1 MNVWLLKIGETLPL
15 QAGARKL
22 RTAMLADK
30 LAERGHNVLWWA
42 SSFDHFG
49 KKWIFNK
56 DMDFQVNERL
66 RVKALKGMG
75 YKKNI
80 SLARFIDHRMI
91 AWKFRKFA
99 LRIKK
104 PDMIVA
110 SMPSYDLAFEA
121 ARYAKKHGIPVLV
134 DIRDQWPDIFIENVP
149 PRFQG
154 MARLIL
160 KKEFLML
167 KSLLGMA
174 DGLVSMTDP
183 LLKWGLSYAGRE
195 KTWKDNVFYLGYR
208 KRELFYNDR
217 TREIYELGKVLAGK
231 FVVTF
236 VGTFGTY
243 HNPSLLIECARELER
258 QDIRFVLAG
267 DGELLQG
274 LKDKASSLNNVFF
287 PGWLDQDQIT
297 VLLKHSHIG
306 ICPSGQIENKVFF
319 PNKAFS
325 YLAEGLPILS
335 SFRGEI
341 EEIIDKYKV
350 GYSYDNLE
358 SLIKGIKVLYNNSDL
373 YREMSANALRL
384 FGEQFDADKIYV
396 EYAQHVE
403 RIVEYNCKE
412 AI

>member
-15 QAGARKL
+15 QTGARRL

-30 LAERGHNVLWWA
+30 LTERGHNVLWWA

-66 RVKALKGMG
+66 RIKALKGMG
-75 YKKNI
+75 YRKNI
-80 SLARFIDHRMI
+80 SLSRFIDHRMI

-99 LRIKK
+99 LRIEK

-149 PRFQG
+149 PRFRG

-183 LLKWGLSYAGRE
+183 LLKWGLSYARRE
-195 KTWKDNVFYLGYR
+195 KTWKDNVFHLGYR
-208 KRELFYNDR
+208 KGELFDNDR
-217 TREIYELGKVLAGK
+217 TRKIYELGKVLAGK

-243 HNPSLLIECARELER
+243 HNPSLLIGCAKEFEG

-267 DGELLQG
+267 DGEFLQE
-274 LKDKASSLNNVFF
+274 LKEKASSLSNVFF

-306 ICPSGQIENKVFF
+306 VCPSGQIENKVFF

-358 SLIKGIKVLYNNSDL
+358 SLVKGIKALYSNSDL
-373 YREMSANALRL
+373 YREMSANAIRL
-384 FGEQFDADKIYV
+384 FAEKFDADKIYEKYV
-396 EYAQHVE
+396 EHVE
-403 RIVEYNCKE
+403 RIVEDIYKK
-412 AI
+412 AM

>member
-1 MNVWLLKIGETLPL
+1 V
-15 QAGARKL
+15 
-22 RTAMLADK
+22 LADK
-30 LAERGHNVLWWA
+30 LTERGHNVLWWA
-42 SSFDHFG
+42 SAFDHFG
-49 KKWIFNK
+49 KKWIFSK
-56 DMDFQVNERL
+56 DMEFQVNERL
-66 RVKALKGMG
+66 RIKALKGMG
-75 YKKNI
+75 YRKNI
-80 SLARFIDHRMI
+80 SLSRFIDHRLI

-99 LRIKK
+99 HGVEK
-104 PDMIVA
+104 PDVIVA

-121 ARYAKKHGIPVLV
+121 ARYAKKYGIPVIV

-149 PRFQG
+149 QRFRG
-154 MARLIL
+154 MARMIL
-160 KKEFLML
+160 KREFLMV

-174 DGLVSMTDP
+174 DGLLSMTDP

-195 KTWKDNVFYLGYR
+195 KTWKDNVFYLGYL
-208 KRELFYNDR
+208 KGEVSHDQHGGK
-217 TREIYELGKVLAGK
+217 IYELGKALSGK

-243 HNPSLLIECARELER
+243 HNPSLLIDCAKEFEG

-267 DGELLQG
+267 DGELLQE
-274 LKDKASSLNNVFF
+274 LKEKASSLSNVFF
-287 PGWLDQDQIT
+287 PGWLDQHQIT

-306 ICPSGQIENKVFF
+306 VCTSGQIENKVFF
-319 PNKAFS
+319 PNKAFA

-341 EEIIDKYKV
+341 EEIIGKYKV

-358 SLIKGIKVLYNNSDL
+358 SLVKGIKALYNNSHL

-384 FGEQFDADKIYV
+384 FTDKFDADKIYV

-403 RIVEYNCKE
+403 RIAKDNYKK

>member
-1 MNVWLLKIGETLPL
+1 MNVWLLQIGEILPL
-15 QAGARKL
+15 QTGTRRL

-30 LAERGHNVLWWA
+30 LTERGHTVLWWA
-42 SSFDHFG
+42 SAFDHFG
-49 KKWIFNK
+49 KKWIINK
-56 DMDFQVNERL
+56 DMEFHVNERL
-66 RVKALKGMG
+66 RIKALKGMG

-80 SLARFIDHRMI
+80 SLSRFFDHRLI
-91 AWKFRKFA
+91 AWKFRRFTTG
-99 LRIKK
+99 IEK
-104 PDMIVA
+104 PDVIVA
-110 SMPSYDLAFEA
+110 SMPSYDLAFES
-121 ARYAKKHGIPVLV
+121 ARYAKKHRIPVLV

-149 PRFQG
+149 PRFRG

-160 KKEFLML
+160 KNEFSML

-195 KTWKDNVFYLGYR
+195 RTWKDNVFYLGYR
-208 KRELFYNDR
+208 KGELVDNER
-217 TREIYELGKVLAGK
+217 TRKLYELGKVLSGN

-243 HNPSLLIECARELER
+243 HNPSLLIDCAKEFEGG
-258 QDIRFVLAG
+258 DIRFVLAG
-267 DGELLQG
+267 DGELLQE
-274 LKDKASSLNNVFF
+274 LKEKASSLSNVFF

-297 VLLKHSHIG
+297 VLLKHSHVG
-306 ICPSGQIENKVFF
+306 VCPSGQIENKVFF

-325 YLAEGLPILS
+325 YLAEGLPVLS

-358 SLIKGIKVLYNNSDL
+358 SLVKGIKALYNDSDL

-384 FGEQFDADKIYV
+384 FGEKFDADKIYV

-403 RIVEYNCKE
+403 RIAKDS
-412 AI
+412 

>member
-15 QAGARKL
+15 QAGSRKL

-30 LAERGHNVLWWA
+30 LAERGHDVLWWA

-56 DMDFQVNERL
+56 DMDFRVNERL

-75 YKKNI
+75 YRKNI

-91 AWKFRKFA
+91 AWKFRRSA
-99 LRIKK
+99 VRIKK

-121 ARYAKKHGIPVLV
+121 ARYAKTYSVPVLV

-149 PRFQG
+149 PRFRG

-183 LLKWGLSYAGRE
+183 LLKWGLSCAGRE
-195 KTWKDNVFYLGYR
+195 KTWKDTVFYLGYR
-208 KRELFYNDR
+208 KGELFHNDR
-217 TREIYELGKVLAGK
+217 TRKIYELGKLLAGK

-243 HNPSLLIECARELER
+243 HDPSLLIDCAKEFER
-258 QDIRFVLAG
+258 QDIGFVLAG
-267 DGELLQG
+267 DGELLQE
-274 LKDKASSLNNVFF
+274 LKGRASSLRNVFF

-306 ICPSGQIENKVFF
+306 VCPSGQIENKVFF

-358 SLIKGIKVLYNNSDL
+358 SLVKGIKALYNNSDL
-373 YREMSANALRL
+373 YREMSANAVSL
-384 FGEQFDADKIYV
+384 FGEKFDADKIYV

-403 RIVEYNCKE
+403 RIAEDNYKRP
-412 AI
+412 I

>member
-1 MNVWLLKIGETLPL
+1 MNVWLLQIGEILPL
-15 QAGARKL
+15 QTGTRRL

-30 LAERGHNVLWWA
+30 LTERGHNVLWWA
-42 SSFDHFG
+42 SAFDHFG
-49 KKWIFNK
+49 KKWIFSK
-56 DMDFQVNERL
+56 DMEFQVNERL
-66 RVKALKGMG
+66 RIKALKGMG
-75 YKKNI
+75 YRKNI
-80 SLARFIDHRMI
+80 SLSRFIDHRMI
-91 AWKFRKFA
+91 AWKFRRFA
-99 LRIKK
+99 DGIEK
-104 PDMIVA
+104 PDVIVA

-121 ARYAKKHGIPVLV
+121 ARYAKKYGIPVIV

-149 PRFQG
+149 QRFRG
-154 MARLIL
+154 MARVIL
-160 KKEFLML
+160 KREFLMV
-167 KSLLGMA
+167 KSLLGMV
-174 DGLVSMTDP
+174 DGLLSMTDP

-195 KTWKDNVFYLGYR
+195 KTWKDNVFYLGYL
-208 KRELFYNDR
+208 KGEVSHDQHAG
-217 TREIYELGKVLAGK
+217 EIYELGKALSGK

-243 HNPSLLIECARELER
+243 HNPSLLIDCAKKFEG

-267 DGELLQG
+267 DGELLQE
-274 LKDKASSLNNVFF
+274 LKEKASSLSNVLF

-306 ICPSGQIENKVFF
+306 VCPSGQIENKVFF

-358 SLIKGIKVLYNNSDL
+358 SLVKGIKALYNNSDL
-373 YREMSANALRL
+373 YGEMSANALRL
-384 FGEQFDADKIYV
+384 FGEKFDADKIYV

-403 RIVEYNCKE
+403 RIAKDNYKK

>member
-15 QAGARKL
+15 QTGARRL

-30 LAERGHNVLWWA
+30 LTERGHNVLWWA

-66 RVKALKGMG
+66 RIKALKGMG

-99 LRIKK
+99 LRIEK

-149 PRFQG
+149 PRFRG

-183 LLKWGLSYAGRE
+183 LLKWGLSYARRE
-195 KTWKDNVFYLGYR
+195 KTWKDNVFHLGYR
-208 KRELFYNDR
+208 KGELFDNDR
-217 TREIYELGKVLAGK
+217 TRKIYKLGKVLAGK

-243 HNPSLLIECARELER
+243 HNPSLLIDCAKEFEG

-267 DGELLQG
+267 DGELLQE
-274 LKDKASSLNNVFF
+274 LKEKASSLSNVFF

-297 VLLKHSHIG
+297 VLLKHSQIG
-306 ICPSGQIENKVFF
+306 VCPSGQTENKVFF

-358 SLIKGIKVLYNNSDL
+358 SLVKGIKALHSNSDL
-373 YREMSANALRL
+373 YREMSANAIRL
-384 FGEQFDADKIYV
+384 FAEKFDADKIYEKYV
-396 EYAQHVE
+396 EHVE
-403 RIVEYNCKE
+403 RIVEDIYKK
-412 AI
+412 AM